1 MRIILK
7 IAIIILAFSANLSA
21 QNDFMALDKRTYD
34 YYLKGDYKNL
44 KIISDTMLSQGIDY
58 YYLRMRLGVLS
69 FNKQLYSSASDN
81 FTRAI
86 EFNLL
91 DTVSMEYI
99 YNSYLFSGRSID
111 AVLYLESIPQEK
123 RTNMLKSI
131 RKPVFSDFFI
141 GSYISGSGGA
151 IYNPN
156 NLYTEIANNNLSFN
170 AGFESNF
177 TSSFKGTFALTNFRK
192 TGTIYYDN
200 NLSTND
206 LNVIQNQVYAKL
218 TGYVFPG
225 WEFSGFGHIAFFSDV
240 IHQKSSVIGSPM
252 NQKNTEYIGG
262 VGISKN
268 GWKIRSGVNISL
280 SNFINSNQLRGEGY
294 LTWLPAGNLN
304 LYLTSGGMYQTD
316 YNWGKTYQINQEIGF
331 RIIKSLWMESGIIK
345 GNSFLYARNQG
356 YLMNNSFLI
365 PTTTIYSS
373 IIILPGKQLSI
384 TITPF
389 LSENNIYSWDLKA
402 YKRIDKLT
410 LQSFGGSI
418 KLTYKNR

>member
-1 MRIILK
+1 M
-7 IAIIILAFSANLSA
+7 
-21 QNDFMALDKRTYD
+21 
-34 YYLKGDYKNL
+34 
-44 KIISDTMLSQGIDY
+44 
-58 YYLRMRLGVLS
+58 
-69 FNKQLYSSASDN
+69 
-81 FTRAI
+81 
-86 EFNLL
+86 
-91 DTVSMEYI
+91 
-99 YNSYLFSGRSID
+99 
-111 AVLYLESIPQEK
+111 
-123 RTNMLKSI
+123 
-131 RKPVFSDFFI
+131 
-141 GSYISGSGGA
+141 
-151 IYNPN
+151 
-156 NLYTEIANNNLSFN
+156 
-170 AGFESNF
+170 
-177 TSSFKGTFALTNFRK
+177 
-192 TGTIYYDN
+192 
-200 NLSTND
+200 
-206 LNVIQNQVYAKL
+206 
-218 TGYVFPG
+218 
-225 WEFSGFGHIAFFSDV
+225 
-240 IHQKSSVIGSPM
+240 
-252 NQKNTEYIGG
+252 
-262 VGISKN
+262 GISKN